1 MASPLPMPALG
12 AAPAEEIPVID
23 AADALAGRPGALARA
38 AAQLRHAYE
47 NIGFWFCAGHGV
59 DQGLIDAAFAQ
70 AARFHALPLDR
81 KMALKANAN
90 NVGYLPLRGS
100 TTRHSTL
107 GRAGNRP
114 NLLAGF
120 LVKRDLPPDHPD
132 VLAGVPYRGLN
143 QWPEDLPGF
152 REACVAYCDALEG
165 LGKRL
170 LPVYAAALD
179 LPPGFFDAAFAEP
192 MYTLRLA
199 HYPPQDPV
207 PEGVEEEFG
216 IAPHTDS
223 TFMTLLAQNRIPGLQ
238 LLTQSGR
245 WLDAPVIPGTF
256 LVNSGELLKRWTNG
270 RFLATPHRV
279 VNRSGGERTSIPFF
293 FDAAR
298 DHRMECLPTCC
309 GPDNPPRWEPITYA
323 EYQAWFQRQNYDHIR
338 EQAAPPGAVRVQAD

>member
-1 MASPLPMPALG
+1 MTPAAALASDPT
-12 AAPAEEIPVID
+12 EEIPVID
-23 AADALAGRPGALARA
+23 VADALAGRPGALEKA
-38 AAQLRHAYE
+38 AAALRHAYE
-47 NIGFWFCAGHGV
+47 RIGFWFCAGHGV
-59 DQGLIDAAFAQ
+59 DQALVDATFAQ
-70 AARFHALPLDR
+70 AARFHALPLEA
-81 KMALKANAN
+81 KMALKANSN

-107 GRAGNRP
+107 GRASNRP

-152 REACVAYCDALEG
+152 RETCVAYCDALEA

-170 LPVYAAALD
+170 LPIYATALD
-179 LPPGFFDAAFAEP
+179 LPPDVFAEAFAEP

-199 HYPPQDPV
+199 HYPPQP
-207 PEGVEEEFG
+207 PATEEEEFG

-223 TFMTLLAQNRIPGLQ
+223 TFMTLLAQNRVPGLQ
-238 LLTQSGR
+238 LLTPTGR
-245 WLDAPVIPGTF
+245 WLEAPVIPGTF
-256 LVNSGELLKRWTNG
+256 VVNSGELLKRWTNG
-270 RFLATPHRV
+270 RFMATPHRV

-293 FDAAR
+293 FDAGR
-298 DHRMECLPTCC
+298 DYRMECLPTCH
-309 GPDNPPRWEPITYA
+309 DAANPPRWEPTTYA

-338 EQAAPPGAVRVQAD
+338 EQSVRVQVD